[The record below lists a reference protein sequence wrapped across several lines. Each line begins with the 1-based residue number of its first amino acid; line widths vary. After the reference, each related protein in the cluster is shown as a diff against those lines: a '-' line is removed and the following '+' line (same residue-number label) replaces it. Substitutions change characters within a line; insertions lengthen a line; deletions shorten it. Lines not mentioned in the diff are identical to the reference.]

1 MAPLTSYPEIVKRI
15 IREYAAFKPS
25 YGDVQVETIFDDTQG
40 HYELT
45 YAGWH
50 GRRRIHG
57 SVLHVDIR
65 NDKIWIQHDGTE
77 RGIADDLL
85 EAGIPKEHI
94 VLAFHSPEL
103 REHTE
108 FAVG

>member
-1 MAPLTSYPEIVKRI
+1 MKWRDGNEVRVGDHSGDPER
-15 IREYAAFKPS
+15 R
-25 YGDVQVETIFDDTQG
+25 GQLLQVGCAGGVDLGFPALHPRG
-40 HYELT
+40 
-45 YAGWH
+45 AGWH

-65 NDKIWIQHDGTE
+65 DGKIWIQHDGTE
-77 RGIADDLL
+77 RGIAEDLL
-85 EAGIPKEHI
+85 ESGVPKDHI

-103 REHTE
+103 RKDTE